1 MVGKCFFFYSWKTL
15 FFFTYG
21 QWNKSLLFFLSLI
34 NFIIDLFKKSLCV
47 DVKLSFSNLF
57 IGTKNH
63 FISGNYFPQIFLYC
77 LSFFSCM
84 NLVSLLIFGKK
95 LEQFHA
101 LFCIG
106 SQILLVNVRV
116 DSIFSFSLFWFLRH
130 FISSP
135 HFSTKLHHTFSIFL
149 SIEFKTQ

>member
-1 MVGKCFFFYSWKTL
+1 LESVFLFLFLKNNFFFYLRTMKQISP
-15 FFFTYG
+15 
-21 QWNKSLLFFLSLI
+21 FLSLI
-34 NFIIDLFKKSLCV
+34 NFTTDLFKKSLCMAV
-47 DVKLSFSNLF
+47 NLPFSNLF

-63 FISGNYFPQIFLYC
+63 LISGNYFSQIFLYY
-77 LSFFSCM
+77 LSFFSCI

-95 LEQFHA
+95 SEQFHA

-130 FISSP
+130 FIPSP